1 MVIER
6 SYGRTMHGGIKIL
19 TDFGDPAVLLPL
31 SLVFFIWLLLT
42 RRLATAIIWL
52 LIVAGCNA
60 VIAILKVYFLACPAG
75 AALHSPSGHTCF
87 SILVYGSLTIALALA
102 VKRRWMRKSIIV
114 LGTVFVAA
122 IAVSRLLL
130 GNHSPM
136 EIVIGAA
143 IGGVGLA
150 VFTAVYRRGA
160 NRRGPVLQLAL
171 AVVVVA
177 FIFHGE
183 QVKAEAFLRYLGWE
197 MGLRGEACGFR

>member
-1 MVIER
+1 MVIWR
-6 SYGRTMHGGIKIL
+6 SYGQTMHGEIKIL

-52 LIVAGCNA
+52 LIVAACNA
-60 VIAILKVYFLACPAG
+60 VIAVLKVYFLACPAG

-102 VKRRWMRKSIIV
+102 VKRRWMRKAVIV
-114 LGTVFVAA
+114 LGTLFIAA
-122 IAVSRLLL
+122 IAVSRFVL

-136 EIVIGAA
+136 EIAIGAV

-150 VFTAVYRRGA
+150 VFAAVYRRSA
-160 NRRGPVLQLAL
+160 NRRGPVLLLAL
-171 AVVVVA
+171 AAVIVA
-177 FIFHGE
+177 FIFHGQ
-183 QVKAEAFLRYLGWE
+183 QVKAEGYLRYLGWE
-197 MGLRGEACGFR
+197 LGLHGEACGFR

>member
-1 MVIER
+1 MQGE
-6 SYGRTMHGGIKIL
+6 IKIL

-52 LIVAGCNA
+52 LIVAACNA
-60 VIAILKVYFLACPAG
+60 VIAVLKVYLLACPAG

-102 VKRRWMRKSIIV
+102 VKRRWMRKAIIV
-114 LGTVFVAA
+114 LVTLFIAA
-122 IAVSRLLL
+122 IAVSRFVL

-136 EIVIGAA
+136 EIVIGAI
-143 IGGVGLA
+143 IGGIGLA
-150 VFTAVYRRGA
+150 VFTAVYRRGCA
-160 NRRGPVLQLAL
+160 NRRGPVFLLAL
-171 AVVVVA
+171 AAAVVA

-183 QVKAEAFLRYLGWE
+183 QVKAEGYLRYLGWE
-197 MGLRGEACGFR
+197 LGLRSEACGFR